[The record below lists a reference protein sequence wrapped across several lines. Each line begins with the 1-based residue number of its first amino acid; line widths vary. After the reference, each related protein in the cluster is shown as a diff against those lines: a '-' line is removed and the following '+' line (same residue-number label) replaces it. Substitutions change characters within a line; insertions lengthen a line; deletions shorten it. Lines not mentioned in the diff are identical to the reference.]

1 MAAIDRENKERE
13 ILEETQSKIALH
25 NETDK
30 IQFALELAI
39 HEVTKNRK
47 GNEGDEDPNESQAQ
61 IKQKRETVPKEK

>member
-1 MAAIDRENKERE
+1 M
-13 ILEETQSKIALH
+13 H